1 MKEIYESIV
10 EAYEAK
16 GTKME
21 LATKSEMI
29 YLLSMIGVNGH
40 PYYEMLGNKTPQQLT
55 TVSPI
60 EVITLPQTGQT

>member
-29 YLLSMIGVNGH
+29 YLLGMIGVNGYR
-40 PYYEMLGNKTPQQLT
+40 YYEMLGDKTPHEVMGMVLRE
-55 TVSPI
+55 VS
-60 EVITLPQTGQT
+60 

>member
-16 GTKME
+16 GTRME

-29 YLLSMIGVNGH
+29 YLLGMIGVNGH
-40 PYYEMLGNKTPQQLT
+40 RYYEMLGNKTPREVMGMVLRE
-55 TVSPI
+55 VS
-60 EVITLPQTGQT
+60 

>member
-29 YLLSMIGVNGH
+29 YLLGMIGVNGYQ
-40 PYYEMLGNKTPQQLT
+40 YYEMLDNKTPHEVMGMVLRE
-55 TVSPI
+55 VS
-60 EVITLPQTGQT
+60 

>member
-21 LATKSEMI
+21 LVTKSEMI

-40 PYYEMLGNKTPQQLT
+40 PYYEMLGDKTPH
-55 TVSPI
+55 
-60 EVITLPQTGQT
+60 EVMGMILREIS